1 MIAVSIS
8 SGSATAYLCK
18 SSGITTAVNSV
29 THSEIS
35 GLKFYVGIDPY
46 FEPLNKGFIGKMG
59 TSMVYSTALTYDN
72 ISAIFNAQKAA
83 FGL

>member
-8 SGSATAYLCK
+8 PSSATAYLCK
-18 SSGITTAVNSV
+18 SSGISTAVNSV

-46 FEPLNKGFIGKMG
+46 FEPLNKGFIGKVG
-59 TSMVYSTALTYDN
+59 TSMVYSTALTSTQ
-72 ISAIFNAQKAA
+72 ITQIFNAQKVA